1 YNDGDP
7 LSADDQTYILD
18 NVFNHHPDKVQK
30 TGAGVKHIMVNK
42 HTKFQE
48 SRCFFVV
55 STDGREEDFSYIKC
69 VENYVKVKYPD
80 KFDEF
85 KPKYFKKPQPRPPRG
100 PGLDEAGT
108 PRSQS
113 GWKRESNDESGTP
126 RSQSGWKT
134 NDDSGAP
141 RSQSGWKSNDESGT
155 PSGWKHDETETTSS
169 QLGWNSESSSPA
181 TSGWNKEVRTV
192 PEESGAPATGWNQ
205 AGSSSGAAPDEG
217 KPKSGWGS

>member
-1 YNDGDP
+1 MKVSCCISILL
-7 LSADDQTYILD
+7 LSISE
-18 NVFNHHPDKVQK
+18 NS
-30 TGAGVKHIMVNK
+30 VNK

-85 KPKYFKKPQPRPPRG
+85 KPKYFKKPQPRPPRDHRG

-134 NDDSGAP
+134 NDGSGTP
-141 RSQSGWKSNDESGT
+141 RSQSGWKTNDESGT
-155 PSGWKHDETETTSS
+155 PRSESGWKHDETETTSS
-169 QLGWNSESSSPA
+169 QLGWNRESSPA
-181 TSGWNKEVRTV
+181 ASGWNKEVSTV

-205 AGSSSGAAPDEG
+205 AGSSSGAAPDGG